1 MDYLTP
7 SLQVIVAVS
16 VLYVWTFRYH
26 NVIKEFKQFNLPDL
40 TRNIVGAA
48 KIALATSLLLG
59 LCYPELVFPAAAGM
73 GVFMGAA
80 QYFHFS
86 ARNKLLQR
94 LPSFLFLIACIIMA
108 LETTP

>member
-16 VLYVWTFRYH
+16 VLYVWTFRNP

-40 TRNIVGAA
+40 TRNIVGTA
-48 KIALATSLLLG
+48 KIALATLLLVG
-59 LCYPELVFPAAAGM
+59 LCYPELVFPAASGM
-73 GVFMGAA
+73 AVFMGAA

-86 ARNKLLQR
+86 VRNKLLQR
-94 LPSFLFLIACIIMA
+94 LPSFLFLIACILIA